1 MSHQD
6 RPQAPSAAGTV
17 TIRLRGLVTTVGAA
31 EDARLLADAA
41 VERRLAACV
50 QIEAI
55 ESVYRWQGAVQ
66 HEPEWRL
73 LFKTTAAAEPALRSL
88 LLERHPYELPAL
100 YTIELADPSAAFAA
114 WVVESTTPL
123 GR

>member
-1 MSHQD
+1 M
-6 RPQAPSAAGTV
+6 T
-17 TIRLRGLVTTVGAA
+17 LRGLVTTVGSA
-31 EDARLLADAA
+31 EDARRLADTA

-50 QIEAI
+50 QIETI

-73 LFKTTAAAEPALRSL
+73 LFKTTEAAEPALRSF

-100 YTIELADPSAAFAA
+100 YAIELSDPTEAFAA
-114 WVVESTTPL
+114 WVADGTTP
-123 GR
+123 GAP